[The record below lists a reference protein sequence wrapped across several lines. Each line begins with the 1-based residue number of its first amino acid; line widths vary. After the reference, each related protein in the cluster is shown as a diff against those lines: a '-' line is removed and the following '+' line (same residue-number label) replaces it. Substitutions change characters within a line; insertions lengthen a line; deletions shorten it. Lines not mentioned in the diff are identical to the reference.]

1 VHGIFASWRAA
12 LLYLLAWLML
22 GLLLAAM
29 LAVSGAGWTDSILFA
44 VPLALVYA
52 YATGFSAYYVCR
64 AYPLDLRRARAIAAG
79 IGATAACAAGLWC
92 AIGAAWNSLLAA
104 LAPHGYVPVASA
116 PVLASMFGIGMILYG
131 LAAAVNY
138 LVIEAERVRQLET
151 QRLQMALMARDAEL
165 RMLRA
170 QVDPHFLFNSLNSIS
185 ALTSI
190 DPAAARAMTV
200 RLAEFFRHTLGLRA
214 DRMVTL
220 AMELQLVRDFVAIE
234 QVRYGERLRFE
245 ADIDPAASGCLL
257 PPMLLQP
264 LVENAV
270 KHGIGRMIEPGRVRI
285 EAVSAGSLLRIRVE
299 NDVDPD
305 DAGGGPGTGLGLVN
319 VRQRLAAAHGH
330 EAHAHWARRGGRFVV
345 ELALPAVDAEL
356 PHAAHATAA
365 HPIATTIEGA

>member
-1 VHGIFASWRAA
+1 MHGIFASWRAA

-170 QVDPHFLFNSLNSIS
+170 QVDPHFLFNSLNSVS

-190 DPAAARAMTV
+190 DPAAAREMTLQ
-200 RLAEFFRHTLGLRA
+200 LAEFFRRTLGLEARRHIPLR
-214 DRMVTL
+214 D
-220 AMELQLVRDFVAIE
+220 ELDLLRHYLAIE
-234 QVRYGERLRFE
+234 QVRFGERLAWDE
-245 ADIDPAASGCLL
+245 SIDDAALPCLL
-257 PPMLLQP
+257 PPLILQP
-264 LVENAV
+264 LVENAI
-270 KHGIGRMIEPGRVRI
+270 KHGVARRLDGGRLRLAATR
-285 EAVSAGSLLRIRVE
+285 AGSLLRIALE
-299 NDVDPD
+299 NDSGD
-305 DAGGGPGTGLGLVN
+305 DEAPRPASGRGLANVRARLAAVYAHEASAHWSDGPGTF
-319 VRQRLAAAHGH
+319 R
-330 EAHAHWARRGGRFVV
+330 V
-345 ELALPAVDAEL
+345 ELVLPAQTVE
-356 PHAAHATAA
+356 T
-365 HPIATTIEGA
+365 